1 MARIIF
7 LTVTF
12 FLACTQFSMSQFD
25 GLKKMDNDS
34 VNVYYSDGY
43 EERAR
48 TITPRVNN
56 AKKYYVQLL
65 GLDPKF
71 TLLVLAESDWFK
83 YTDFPVYGMPHYK
96 NDNTLVLA
104 AHNNDFWKSF
114 IPPLDQLPV
123 ALREEVLSAYKDEEG
138 NVTMQPFFDV
148 LALHELGHAFH
159 LQAGLNLQ
167 RRWMGE
173 LYVNILLHTYIAEM
187 EPESLPALIVFPRL
201 VLSSGSGEYKY
212 TGLSELEDNFE
223 LIATQH
229 PKNYGWYQSRLHFAA
244 GVIYDKAGKEM
255 PKKLWDA
262 LKSAD
267 QKLSDEEFLRLLD
280 HNGASVVADVI
291 RDWDK

>member
-25 GLKKMDNDS
+25 GLKKLDNDS
-34 VNVYYSDGY
+34 VNVYYSAGY

-48 TITPRVNN
+48 IITPRVNN

-138 NVTMQPFFDV
+138 AVTMQPFFDV

-159 LQAGLNLQ
+159 FQGGLNLQ

-187 EPESLPALIVFPRL
+187 EPESLAALTVFPKL
-201 VLSSGSGEYKY
+201 VISSGSGEYKY
-212 TGLSELEDNFE
+212 TGLSELENNFE
-223 LIATQH
+223 LIATRH
-229 PKNYGWYQSRLHFAA
+229 AKNYGWYQSRLHFAA
-244 GVIYDKAGKEM
+244 GVIYDKAGKTM
-255 PKKLWDA
+255 AKKLWDA

-280 HNGASVVADVI
+280 HNRASVVADVI